1 MGCHNTAKPEIVM
14 GLVLIE
20 ARNLPLTSSN
30 VLCSTFIPPSRLR
43 LVVPP
48 SCLRRM
54 VKGASCSRLL
64 RGSFKN
70 SHLLIGWCTRYP
82 SNTIIG
88 MTGLALNG
96 RYIFFNWLKPWID
109 TSDFD
114 LEFEICNNRGGLISW
129 KPRGKH
135 RAAYVPFRSQ
145 QRPSRKRNCMVSWN
159 LGSALSNKTRDDLK
173 VIMSWVENC
182 LYMGNKTCW
191 DSSRHCLWIHMN
203 PHVWMLTM
211 NRWRP
216 DCSSIRSTCSL
227 SAKRTRHM
235 CSSNPSAIAPR
246 ALGVM
251 GRMW

>member
-1 MGCHNTAKPEIVM
+1 MMPWFASIHSPGFQHVRWHWPICTSLKAWLDWIGITIKMAGLDMGCHNTAKPEIVM

-129 KPRGKH
+129 KPRANTEQH
-135 RAAYVPFRSQ
+135 MFHSD
-145 QRPSRKRNCMVSWN
+145 PSSGPLER
-159 LGSALSNKTRDDLK
+159 GT
-173 VIMSWVENC
+173 
-182 LYMGNKTCW
+182 
-191 DSSRHCLWIHMN
+191 
-203 PHVWMLTM
+203 VWFPETLDRLFPTKPGM
-211 NRWRP
+211 
-216 DCSSIRSTCSL
+216 I
-227 SAKRTRHM
+227 
-235 CSSNPSAIAPR
+235 
-246 ALGVM
+246 
-251 GRMW
+251 